1 MNSPRFLSFAVLTAA
16 AVSAPLWV
24 RGQPSTPNPAAG
36 KDLIAPAIS
45 AVEKTTDI
53 TSTSMDLWG
62 TDTQTEGV
70 FTGNVVV
77 TGTNMKL
84 TCDRL
89 QIIASRIGDK
99 TVTIGKLDKFKYLL
113 ATGNVHM
120 VQGDREAFCGRAE
133 LYPREDRIV
142 LTEKPVAIDHGSDA
156 TYTGDELDLYRGE
169 RRVKGK
175 NVKLTFPPIK
185 DLGFDKNKPAPTSE
199 GTAPTRPGAT
209 TDAAN
214 APAGATQNPAT
225 SPTPTPAKPASDSTK

>member
-1 MNSPRFLSFAVLTAA
+1 MNLSSPRFLSFAFAAAALGALTSTSAQIDRTAA
-16 AVSAPLWV
+16 A
-24 RGQPSTPNPAAG
+24 GAG
-36 KDLIAPAIS
+36 KDLLTPAI
-45 AVEKTTDI
+45 AAAEKTTDI
-53 TSTSMDLWG
+53 VATSMELWG
-62 TDTQTEGV
+62 TDVQTEGI
-70 FTGNVVV
+70 FNGNVVV
-77 TGTNMKL
+77 TGTNMKM

-99 TVTIGKLDKFKYLL
+99 TITVGKLDKFKYLL

-175 NVKLTFPPIK
+175 HVQLTFPPIK
-185 DLGFDKNKPAPTSE
+185 DLGFDKKQAAPTTE
-199 GTAPTRPGAT
+199 GTAPTRPVST
-209 TDAAN
+209 TAPDASKAV
-214 APAGATQNPAT
+214 P
-225 SPTPTPAKPASDSTK
+225 SPTPNASGAPNKPATDSGK

>member
-1 MNSPRFLSFAVLTAA
+1 MNSPRLLSFTTLFAFL
-16 AVSAPLWV
+16 SAPLFL
-24 RGQPSTPNPAAG
+24 RAQPAALNSGAG

-45 AVEKTTDI
+45 AAEKTTDI
-53 TSTSMDLWG
+53 TSTSMDLTG

-133 LYPREDRIV
+133 LFPRDDRIV
-142 LTEKPVAIDHGSDA
+142 LTEKPIAVDHGSDA
-156 TYTGDELDLYRGE
+156 TYTGDELDLY
-169 RRVKGK
+169 
-175 NVKLTFPPIK
+175 
-185 DLGFDKNKPAPTSE
+185 
-199 GTAPTRPGAT
+199 
-209 TDAAN
+209 
-214 APAGATQNPAT
+214 
-225 SPTPTPAKPASDSTK
+225 

>member
-1 MNSPRFLSFAVLTAA
+1 MNPPRLFSFAVFSL
-16 AVSAPLWV
+16 AVSAPWLH
-24 RGQPSTPNPAAG
+24 GQPGSSNTAPS

-45 AVEKTTDI
+45 AAEKTTDI
-53 TSTSMDLWG
+53 TSTAMELWG
-62 TDTQTEGV
+62 TDAQTEGV
-70 FTGNVVV
+70 FSGNVVV

-133 LYPREDRIV
+133 LFPREDRIV

-175 NVKLTFPPIK
+175 NVKITFPPIK
-185 DLGFDKNKPAPTSE
+185 DLGFDKNKPAPTTE
-199 GTAPTRPGAT
+199 GTAPTRPS
-209 TDAAN
+209 
-214 APAGATQNPAT
+214 AGAEGANGA
-225 SPTPTPAKPASDSTK
+225 SGPTPTPTTPPPAKSASESNK